1 MVLRDGDKELPSP
14 GRFNNQYSV
23 SLKSKEEAM
32 AETTTPKPEIFTRKA
47 SGLVRVMSPY
57 SAFIYNILTM
67 GIIFPWVFLV
77 SPTAFPG
84 GNIPLG
90 ILICTIIEIPI
101 AFSAVWLSTALPRS
115 GGDYVFQSR
124 VFGGGFGYTI
134 VMSGFVI
141 WILVWTAL
149 SGWLVALLGLA
160 PLFLGLGR
168 VLNSAGLINVGLW
181 TTTPMG
187 IFVISLVNGFVGA
200 LLLVTGFKNYVRF
213 QHVIWWGTLLG
224 FGATLLVLFTS
235 PLAAFAD
242 KLNAF
247 AAAVGQSSSFYQNA
261 LAAAQTA
268 GVNTTPSFGWLLTL
282 LVAPVAWQSLQW
294 ATYSAQQNGEIKD
307 ARSFKNQTFIMIG
320 SLIAAGLLL
329 ALLGLA
335 LQHAAGTEG
344 QVVASYGYWY
354 VDPTAKIANTII
366 LAPSMLAVAITT
378 NPLWIL
384 LIGIGFTLNAFQ
396 IVCNC
401 YIGVTR
407 IMVAMS
413 LDRLLPEWVSKVHE
427 RFHTPLNAHLIYFL
441 LSIPIFALYS
451 FKYGDFIL
459 FTLGVTFGCGYVFAA
474 TALAGAFLPT
484 RAKAL
489 YDSSPGGRFNV
500 NGLIGLLFMLV
511 GLVTF
516 VWTTWSMATVFAS
529 LPILIWVTRLVAIF
543 IALWIVYSLRAKL
556 GGWLKGGS
564 MPWVTALGV
573 LGSGFA
579 MSMVAAFLL
588 KPDYFV
594 LGIWSG
600 LDTLL
605 KGDIGGGLFALRAQL
620 IAIGVIVVSLI
631 MYYAAKSAQ
640 KSKGIDVDFAFK
652 EIPPE

>member
-1 MVLRDGDKELPSP
+1 
-14 GRFNNQYSV
+14 
-23 SLKSKEEAM
+23 M
-32 AETTTPKPEIFTRKA
+32 ATATAKPEVFTRKA

-57 SAFIYNILTM
+57 SAFVYNILTM

-84 GNIPLG
+84 SNVPLG
-90 ILICTIIEIPI
+90 ILICTLIQIPV
-101 AFSAVWLSTALPRS
+101 AFAAVWLSTALPRS

-124 VFGGGFGYTI
+124 VLGGGAGFTI

-149 SGWLVALLGLA
+149 SGWLVGVLGLA
-160 PLFLGLGR
+160 PLLLGLGH
-168 VLNSAGLINVGLW
+168 VLNNPGLISAGLW
-181 TTTPMG
+181 ATTPAG
-187 IFVISLVNGFVGA
+187 LFIISLLNGLLGA
-200 LLLVTGFKNYVRF
+200 VLLVSGFKNYVRF
-213 QHVIWWGTLLG
+213 QNVMWIATLLG
-224 FGATLLVLFTS
+224 FATTLLVLFTGS
-235 PLAAFAD
+235 VTTFANR
-242 KLNAF
+242 LNEF
-247 AAAVGQSSSFYQNA
+247 AVAVGEGPNFYENA
-261 LAAAQTA
+261 LAAAQAA
-268 GVNTTPSFGWLLTL
+268 GVDTGPAFSWLLTL

-294 ATYSAQQNGEIKD
+294 ATYSAQQNGEIKE
-307 ARSFKNQTFIMIG
+307 ARSFRNQVFIMVG
-320 SLIAAGLLL
+320 SLVATGLLL

-335 LQHAAGTEG
+335 LQNAAGTEG

-354 VDPTAKIANTII
+354 VDPTAKIADTII
-366 LAPSMLAVAITT
+366 LAPSMLAVAVSR
-378 NPLWIL
+378 NALLIL
-384 LIGIGFTLNAFQ
+384 LIGLGFTLNAFQ

-413 LDRLLPEWVSKVHE
+413 LDRLLPEWVSKVDE
-427 RFHTPLNAHLIYFL
+427 RFHTPLNAHLVYFL

-451 FKYGDFIL
+451 FRYGDFVL

-489 YDSSPGGRFNV
+489 YDASPGSVYSV
-500 NGLIGLLFMLV
+500 NGILGALLMLV

-529 LPILIWVTRLVAIF
+529 LPLLIWITRLVALS
-543 IALWIVYSLRAKL
+543 IAGWVVYSLRDRL
-556 GGWLKGGS
+556 GGWVGGGN

-573 LGSGFA
+573 LGAGFA

-605 KGDIGGGLFALRAQL
+605 SGNVAGGLYELRAQL
-620 IAIGVIVVSLI
+620 IALGVVLVSLA
-631 MYYAAKSAQ
+631 MYYWSKNSQ
-640 KSKGIDVDFAFK
+640 KSKGINVDFAFK

>member
-1 MVLRDGDKELPSP
+1 M
-14 GRFNNQYSV
+14 
-23 SLKSKEEAM
+23 
-32 AETTTPKPEIFTRKA
+32 TTAKPEVFTRKA

-57 SAFIYNILTM
+57 SAFVYNILTM

-84 GNIPLG
+84 GNVPLG
-90 ILICTIIEIPI
+90 ILICTLIQIPI
-101 AFSAVWLSTALPRS
+101 AFAAVWLSTALPRS

-124 VFGGGFGYTI
+124 VLGGGVGYTI

-149 SGWLVALLGLA
+149 SGWLVSVLGLA
-160 PLFLGLGR
+160 PLFLGLGH
-168 VLNSAGLINVGLW
+168 VLNSPGLIAAGIW
-181 TTTPMG
+181 STTPTG
-187 IFVISLVNGFVGA
+187 LFIISLLNGLLGAA
-200 LLLVTGFKNYVRF
+200 LLVSGFKNYVRF
-213 QHVIWWGTLLG
+213 QNVMWIGTLLG
-224 FGATLLVLFTS
+224 FGATLLVLFTNS
-235 PLAAFAD
+235 AATFATR
-242 KLNAF
+242 LNEF
-247 AAAVGQSSSFYQNA
+247 ASAVGEGPNFYENA
-261 LAAAQTA
+261 LAAAQAA
-268 GVNTTPSFGWLLTL
+268 GVNTAPGFSWLVTL

-294 ATYSAQQNGEIKD
+294 ATYSAQQNGEIKE
-307 ARSFKNQTFIMIG
+307 ARSFRNQTFIMVG
-320 SLIAAGLLL
+320 SLIATGLLL
-329 ALLGLA
+329 ALLGVA
-335 LQHAAGTEG
+335 LQNAAGTEG

-354 VDPTAKIANTII
+354 IDPTAKIADTII
-366 LAPSMLAVAITT
+366 LAPSMLAVAISR
-378 NPLWIL
+378 NLLLIL

-413 LDRLLPEWVSKVHE
+413 LDRLLPEWVSKVDE
-427 RFHTPLNAHLIYFL
+427 RFHTPLNAHLVYFL

-451 FKYGDFIL
+451 FRYGDFVL

-474 TALAGAFLPT
+474 TALAGAFLPI

-489 YDSSPGGRFNV
+489 YDASPGSAYNV
-500 NGLIGLLFMLV
+500 NGILGVLLMLV

-529 LPILIWVTRLVAIF
+529 APVLIWITRLAAIF
-543 IALWIVYSLRAKL
+543 IAGWIVYSLRDRL
-556 GGWLKGGS
+556 GGWVGGGT

-573 LGSGFA
+573 LGAGFA

-605 KGDIGGGLFALRAQL
+605 SGDIAGGLYELRAQL
-620 IAIGVIVVSLI
+620 IALGVVLVSLI
-631 MYYAAKSAQ
+631 MYYWAKAAQS
-640 KSKGIDVDFAFK
+640 SKGINVEYAFK

>member
-1 MVLRDGDKELPSP
+1 
-14 GRFNNQYSV
+14 
-23 SLKSKEEAM
+23 M
-32 AETTTPKPEIFTRKA
+32 ATVTAVRPEVFTRKA

-57 SAFIYNILTM
+57 SAYVYNILTM

-84 GNIPLG
+84 GNVPLG
-90 ILICTIIEIPI
+90 ILICTLIEIPI
-101 AFSAVWLSTALPRS
+101 AFAAVWLSTALPRS

-124 VFGGGFGYTI
+124 VLGGGWGYTI

-149 SGWLVALLGLA
+149 SGWLVGVLGLA

-168 VLNSAGLINVGLW
+168 VLNNAGLIAAGLW
-181 TTTPMG
+181 ATTPMG
-187 IFVISLVNGFVGA
+187 LFIISLLNGLIGA
-200 LLLVTGFKNYVRF
+200 ALLVTGFKNYVRF
-213 QHVIWWGTLLG
+213 QHLLWWGTLLG
-224 FGATLLVLFTS
+224 FAATLLVLFAS
-235 PLAAFAD
+235 PVAAFAD
-242 KLNAF
+242 KLNQF
-247 AAAVGQSSSFYQNA
+247 ASAVGESSTFYQDA

-268 GVNTTPSFGWLLTL
+268 GVNTAPSFSWLLTL

-307 ARSFKNQTFIMIG
+307 ARSFRNQTFIMIG
-320 SLIAAGLLL
+320 SLITAGLLL

-354 VDPTAKIANTII
+354 VDPTAKIADTII

-378 NPLWIL
+378 NPLLIL

-413 LDRLLPEWVSKVHE
+413 LDRLLPEWVSRVHE
-427 RFHTPLNAHLIYFL
+427 RYHTPLNAHLIYFL

-451 FKYGDFIL
+451 FKYGDFVL

-484 RAKAL
+484 RAKPL
-489 YDSSPGGRFNV
+489 YDASPGGRYNV
-500 NGLIGLLFMLV
+500 NGLLGVLLMLV

-516 VWTTWSMATVFAS
+516 IWTTWSMATVFAS
-529 LPILIWVTRLVAIF
+529 LPILIWITRLVALF
-543 IALWIVYSLRAKL
+543 IAVWVVYSLRDRL
-556 GGWLKGGS
+556 GGWLGGGS

-573 LGSGFA
+573 LGAGFA

-605 KGDIGGGLFALRAQL
+605 KGDIGGGLYELRAQL

-631 MYYAAKSAQ
+631 MYYWAKAAQ
-640 KSKGIDVDFAFK
+640 KQRGIDVEFAFK

>member
-1 MVLRDGDKELPSP
+1 
-14 GRFNNQYSV
+14 
-23 SLKSKEEAM
+23 M
-32 AETTTPKPEIFTRKA
+32 ATVTAVRPEVFTRKA

-57 SAFIYNILTM
+57 SAYVYNILTM

-84 GNIPLG
+84 GNMPLG
-90 ILICTIIEIPI
+90 ILICTLIEIPI
-101 AFSAVWLSTALPRS
+101 AFAAVWLSTALPRS

-124 VFGGGFGYTI
+124 VLGGGWGYTI

-149 SGWLVALLGLA
+149 SGWLVGVLGLA

-168 VLNSAGLINVGLW
+168 VLNNAGLIAAGLW
-181 TTTPMG
+181 ATTPMG
-187 IFVISLVNGFVGA
+187 LFIISLLNGLIGA
-200 LLLVTGFKNYVRF
+200 ALLVTGFKNYVRF
-213 QHVIWWGTLLG
+213 QHLLWWGTLLG
-224 FGATLLVLFTS
+224 FAATLLVLFAS
-235 PLAAFAD
+235 PVAAFAD
-242 KLNAF
+242 KLNQF
-247 AAAVGQSSSFYQNA
+247 ASAVGESSTFYQDA

-268 GVNTTPSFGWLLTL
+268 GVNTAPSFSWLLTL

-307 ARSFKNQTFIMIG
+307 ARSFRNQTFIMIG
-320 SLIAAGLLL
+320 SLITAGLLL

-354 VDPTAKIANTII
+354 VDPTAKIADTII

-378 NPLWIL
+378 NPLLIL

-413 LDRLLPEWVSKVHE
+413 LDRLLPEWVSRVHE
-427 RFHTPLNAHLIYFL
+427 RYHTPLNAHLIYFL

-451 FKYGDFIL
+451 FKYGDFVL

-484 RAKAL
+484 RAKPL
-489 YDSSPGGRFNV
+489 YDASPGGRYNV
-500 NGLIGLLFMLV
+500 NGLLGVLLMLV

-529 LPILIWVTRLVAIF
+529 LPILIWITRLVALF
-543 IALWIVYSLRAKL
+543 IAGWVVYSLRDRL
-556 GGWLKGGS
+556 GGWLGGGS

-573 LGSGFA
+573 LGAGFA

-605 KGDIGGGLFALRAQL
+605 KGDIGGGLYELRAQL

-631 MYYAAKSAQ
+631 MYYWAKAAQ
-640 KSKGIDVDFAFK
+640 KQRGIDVEFAFK

>member
-1 MVLRDGDKELPSP
+1 MT
-14 GRFNNQYSV
+14 
-23 SLKSKEEAM
+23 A
-32 AETTTPKPEIFTRKA
+32 TPEIFTRKA

-57 SAFIYNILTM
+57 SAFVYNILTM

-90 ILICTIIEIPI
+90 ILICTVIQIPI

-124 VFGGGFGYTI
+124 VFGGGWGYTI

-149 SGWLVALLGLA
+149 SGWLVGLLGLA

-168 VLNSAGLINVGLW
+168 VMSSAGLIAAGLW
-181 TTTPMG
+181 ATTPMG
-187 IFVISLVNGFVGA
+187 LFIISILNGLLSAV
-200 LLLVTGFKNYVRF
+200 LLVTGFKNYVRF

-224 FGATLLVLFTS
+224 FATTLLVLFTS
-235 PLAAFAD
+235 PAAAFAD
-242 KLNAF
+242 KLNQF
-247 AAAVGQSSSFYQNA
+247 AIAVGEGPNFYQNA
-261 LAAAQTA
+261 LAAAQGA
-268 GVNTTPSFGWLLTL
+268 GVNTAPNFNWLLTL

-307 ARSFKNQTFIMIG
+307 ARSFKNQTFIMVG
-320 SLIAAGLLL
+320 SLVAAGLLL
-329 ALLGLA
+329 ALLGVA
-335 LQHAAGTEG
+335 LQNAAGTEG
-344 QVVASYGYWY
+344 QVVASYGYWW
-354 VDPTAKIANTII
+354 VDPTAKIADTII

-378 NPLWIL
+378 NPLLIL
-384 LIGIGFTLNAFQ
+384 LIGLGFTLNSFQ

-413 LDRLLPEWVSKVHE
+413 LDRLLPEWVSKIDE
-427 RFHTPLNAHLIYFL
+427 RFHTPLNAHLVYFL
-441 LSIPIFALYS
+441 LSIPIFYLYS
-451 FKYGDFIL
+451 YMYGDFIS
-459 FTLGVTFGCGYVFAA
+459 FTLGVAFGCGYVFAA

-489 YDSSPGGRFNV
+489 YDSSPGGRYDV
-500 NGLIGLLFMLV
+500 NGLLGLLLMLV

-529 LPILIWVTRLVAIF
+529 LPILIWITRLVAIF
-543 IALWIVYSLRAKL
+543 IAGWIVYSLREKL
-556 GGWLKGGS
+556 GGWLSGGA

-605 KGDIGGGLFALRAQL
+605 SGDIGGGLYELRAQL
-620 IAIGVIVVSLI
+620 IALGVVLVSLV
-631 MYYAAKSAQ
+631 MYYSAKSTQ
-640 KSKGIDVDFAFK
+640 KAKGINVDFAFK

>member
-1 MVLRDGDKELPSP
+1 MT
-14 GRFNNQYSV
+14 
-23 SLKSKEEAM
+23 A
-32 AETTTPKPEIFTRKA
+32 KPEVFTRKA

-57 SAFIYNILTM
+57 SAFVYNILTM

-84 GNIPLG
+84 GNVPLG
-90 ILICTIIEIPI
+90 ILICTLFQIPI
-101 AFSAVWLSTALPRS
+101 AFAAVWLSTALPRS

-124 VFGGGFGYTI
+124 VFGGGVGYTV

-149 SGWLVALLGLA
+149 SGWLVGVLGLA

-168 VLNSAGLINVGLW
+168 VMNNAGLINAGLW
-181 TTTPMG
+181 CTTPMG
-187 IFVISLVNGFVGA
+187 LFIISLINGALGA

-213 QHVIWWGTLLG
+213 QHILWWGTLLG
-224 FGATLLVLFTS
+224 FAATLLILFMS
-235 PLAAFAD
+235 PVSTFAS
-242 KLNAF
+242 KLNEF
-247 AAAVGQSSSFYQNA
+247 ASAVGESSTFYQDA
-261 LAAAQTA
+261 LAAAQAA
-268 GVNTTPSFGWLLTL
+268 GVNTAPSFSWLLTL

-307 ARSFKNQTFIMIG
+307 ARSFRNQTFIMVG
-320 SLIAAGLLL
+320 SLVAAGILL
-329 ALLGLA
+329 AALGLA

-354 VDPTAKIANTII
+354 VDPTAKIADTII
-366 LAPSMLAVAITT
+366 LAPSMLAVALTT

-384 LIGIGFTLNAFQ
+384 LIGIGFTLNSFQ

-413 LDRLLPEWVSKVHE
+413 LDRLLPEWVSKIDE
-427 RFHTPLNAHLIYFL
+427 RFHTPLNAHLAYFL
-441 LSIPIFALYS
+441 LSIPVFYLYS
-451 FKYGDFIL
+451 FMYGDFIS
-459 FTLGVTFGCGYVFAA
+459 FTLGVTFGCGYVFAV
-474 TALAGAFLPT
+474 TALAGAFLPS

-489 YDSSPGGRFNV
+489 YDTSPGGRYNV
-500 NGLIGLLFMLV
+500 NGLLGLLLMLIGLI
-511 GLVTF
+511 TF
-516 VWTTWSMATVFAS
+516 VWTTWSMAVVFAS
-529 LPILIWVTRLVAIF
+529 LPLLIWVTRLAALV
-543 IALWIVYSLRAKL
+543 IAGWVIYSLRDRL
-556 GGWLKGGS
+556 SGWISGGS

-573 LGSGFA
+573 LGAGFA

-605 KGDIGGGLFALRAQL
+605 SGDIAGGLYELRAQL
-620 IAIGVIVVSLI
+620 IAIGVILVSLA
-631 MYYAAKSAQ
+631 MYYSAKNAQ
-640 KSKGIDVDFAFK
+640 KSKGINVDFAFK

>member
-1 MVLRDGDKELPSP
+1 
-14 GRFNNQYSV
+14 
-23 SLKSKEEAM
+23 M
-32 AETTTPKPEIFTRKA
+32 ASIAGTAEIFTRKA

-57 SAFIYNILTM
+57 SAFVYNILTM

-90 ILICTIIEIPI
+90 IIICTAIQIPI

-124 VFGGGFGYTI
+124 VLGGGWGFTI

-149 SGWLVALLGLA
+149 SGWLVGVLGLA
-160 PLFLGLGR
+160 PLLLGLGH
-168 VLNSAGLINVGLW
+168 VTANAGLIAAGLW
-181 TTTPMG
+181 TTTPVG
-187 IFVISLVNGFVGA
+187 LFVISLVNGGVAAA
-200 LLLVTGFKNYVRF
+200 LLVSGFKNYVRF
-213 QHVIWWGTLLG
+213 QHVLWIGTLVG
-224 FGATLLVLFTS
+224 FAATLLVLFTS

-242 KLNAF
+242 KLNQF
-247 AAAVGQSSSFYQNA
+247 AASVGESATFYQDA
-261 LAAAQTA
+261 LAAAQNA
-268 GVNTTPSFGWLLTL
+268 GVNTAPSFSWLLTL

-294 ATYSAQQNGEIKD
+294 STYSAEQNGEIKE
-307 ARSFKNQTFIMIG
+307 ARSFRNQAFIMVG
-320 SLIAAGLLL
+320 SLIMAGLLL
-329 ALLGLA
+329 ALLGVA
-335 LQHAAGTEG
+335 LQNAAGTEG

-354 VDPTAKIANTII
+354 IDPTAKIADTII
-366 LAPSMLAVAITT
+366 LAPSMLAVAITR
-378 NPLWIL
+378 NPLLII
-384 LIGIGFTLNAFQ
+384 LIGLGFTLNAFQ

-427 RFHTPLNAHLIYFL
+427 RFHTPLNAHLIYFI

-451 FKYGDFIL
+451 FRYGDFVL

-474 TALAGAFLPT
+474 TALSGAFLPS

-489 YDSSPGGRFNV
+489 YDASPGSRYNV
-500 NGLIGLLFMLV
+500 HGLVGLLLMLIGLL
-511 GLVTF
+511 TF
-516 VWTTWSMATVFAS
+516 VLTTWSMATVFANQP
-529 LPILIWVTRLVAIF
+529 LLVWLTRL
-543 IALWIVYSLRAKL
+543 IALVIAVWVVYSLRQRL
-556 GGWLKGGS
+556 GDWAQGRA

-573 LGSGFA
+573 LGAGFA
-579 MSMVAAFLL
+579 MAMVAAFLL

-605 KGDIGGGLFALRAQL
+605 SGDIRAGIYELRAQL
-620 IAIGVIVVSLI
+620 IALGVVLVSLI
-631 MYYAAKSAQ
+631 MYYWAKSAQ
-640 KSKGIDVDFAFK
+640 NRRGINVEFAFK

>member
-1 MVLRDGDKELPSP
+1 
-14 GRFNNQYSV
+14 
-23 SLKSKEEAM
+23 M
-32 AETTTPKPEIFTRKA
+32 ATATARPEVFTRKA

-57 SAFIYNILTM
+57 SAFVYNILTM

-84 GNIPLG
+84 GNVPLG
-90 ILICTIIEIPI
+90 ILICTLIQIPI

-124 VFGGGFGYTI
+124 VFGGGLGYTI

-149 SGWLVALLGLA
+149 SGWLVGVLGLA
-160 PLFLGLGR
+160 PLFLGLGN
-168 VLNSAGLINVGLW
+168 VLGNAALISAGLW
-181 TTTPMG
+181 ATTPAG
-187 IFVISLVNGFVGA
+187 LFIISVLNGLIGA
-200 LLLVTGFKNYVRF
+200 TLLVRGFKNYVRF
-213 QHVIWWGTLLG
+213 QHVLWWGTLLG
-224 FGATLLVLFTS
+224 FAATLMVLFTS
-235 PLAAFAD
+235 SVATFAD
-242 KLNAF
+242 KLNQF
-247 AAAVGQSSSFYQNA
+247 AAAVGESTTFYQDA
-261 LAAAQTA
+261 LAAAQGA
-268 GVNTTPSFGWLLTL
+268 GVNTAPGFSWLLTL
-282 LVAPVAWQSLQW
+282 LIAPVAWQSLQW
-294 ATYSAQQNGEIKD
+294 ATYSAQQNGEIKE
-307 ARSFKNQTFIMIG
+307 ARSFRNQVFIMVG
-320 SLIAAGLLL
+320 SLVAAGLLL

-335 LQHAAGTEG
+335 LQNAAGTEG

-354 VDPTAKIANTII
+354 VDPTAKIADTII
-366 LAPSMLAVAITT
+366 LAPSMLAVALTR
-378 NPLWIL
+378 NVLLIL

-396 IVCNC
+396 IICNC

-413 LDRLLPEWVSKVHE
+413 LDRLLPEWVSKVDE
-427 RFHTPLNAHLIYFL
+427 RFHTPLNAHLLYFL

-451 FKYGDFIL
+451 FRYGDFVL

-489 YDSSPGGRFNV
+489 YDASPGGRLNV
-500 NGLIGLLFMLV
+500 NGLLGLLLMLI

-516 VWTTWSMATVFAS
+516 VWTTWSMAIVFANQPV
-529 LPILIWVTRLVAIF
+529 LVWLTRLVAVF
-543 IALWIVYSLRAKL
+543 IAVWVVYSLRGQL
-556 GGWLKGGS
+556 GGWLAGGK

-573 LGSGFA
+573 LGAGFA

-600 LDTLL
+600 LDTLFS
-605 KGDIGGGLFALRAQL
+605 GDISGGLYELRAQL

-631 MYYAAKSAQ
+631 MYYTAKATQ
-640 KSKGIDVDFAFK
+640 KSKGINVDYAFK

>member
-1 MVLRDGDKELPSP
+1 MT
-14 GRFNNQYSV
+14 
-23 SLKSKEEAM
+23 
-32 AETTTPKPEIFTRKA
+32 ETTAAKPEVFVRKA

-57 SAFIYNILTM
+57 SAFVYNILTM

-90 ILICTIIEIPI
+90 ILICTIIQIPI
-101 AFSAVWLSTALPRS
+101 AFTAVWLSTALPRS

-124 VFGGGFGYTI
+124 VFGGGWGFTI

-149 SGWLVALLGLA
+149 SGWLVGLLGLA

-168 VLNSAGLINVGLW
+168 VMNSAGLIAAGLW
-181 TTTPMG
+181 VTTPLG
-187 IFVISLVNGFVGA
+187 LFIVSLVNGLVGA

-213 QHVIWWGTLLG
+213 QHVMWWGILLG
-224 FGATLLVLFTS
+224 FAATLFVLFATPAS
-235 PLAAFAD
+235 AFAE

-247 AAAVGQSSSFYQNA
+247 AVAVGGSSTFYQTA
-261 LAAAQTA
+261 LAAATKA
-268 GVNTTPSFGWLLTL
+268 GVNTSPNFSWLVTL

-294 ATYSAQQNGEIKD
+294 ATYSAQQNGEIKE
-307 ARSFKNQTFIMIG
+307 ARSFKNQVFIMVG
-320 SLIAAGLLL
+320 SLVAAGLLL
-329 ALLGLA
+329 ALLGVA

-354 VDPTAKIANTII
+354 VDPAAKIADTII

-378 NPLWIL
+378 NPILIL
-384 LIGIGFTLNAFQ
+384 LIALGFTLNSFQ

-413 LDRLLPEWVSKVHE
+413 LDRLLPAWVSKVNE

-441 LSIPIFALYS
+441 LSIPIFILYS
-451 FKYGDFIL
+451 FKYGDFVL

-474 TALAGAFLPT
+474 TALAGAFLPY
-484 RAKAL
+484 RAKAV
-489 YDSSPGGRFNV
+489 YDASPGSRYNI
-500 NGLIGLLFMLV
+500 NGWLGMLLMLI

-516 VWTTWSMATVFAS
+516 VWTTWGMATVFAS
-529 LPILIWVTRLVAIF
+529 LPVLVWLTRLVALV
-543 IALWIVYSLRAKL
+543 IALWVVYALREKL
-556 GGWLKGGS
+556 GGWFRGGS
-564 MPWVTALGV
+564 MPLVSALGV
-573 LGSGFA
+573 LGAGFA

-594 LGIWSG
+594 LGIWTG
-600 LDTLL
+600 LDALI
-605 KGDIGGGLFALRAQL
+605 KGDIAGGLFQLRAQL
-620 IAIGVIVVSLI
+620 IALGVVVVSLI
-631 MYYAAKSAQ
+631 MYFWAKGAQ
-640 KSKGIDVDFAFK
+640 KSKGINVDYAFK

>member
-1 MVLRDGDKELPSP
+1 M
-14 GRFNNQYSV
+14 
-23 SLKSKEEAM
+23 
-32 AETTTPKPEIFTRKA
+32 TTAKPEVFTRKA

-57 SAFIYNILTM
+57 SAFVYNILTM

-84 GNIPLG
+84 GNVPLG
-90 ILICTIIEIPI
+90 ILICTLIQIPI
-101 AFSAVWLSTALPRS
+101 AFAAVWLSTALPRS

-124 VFGGGFGYTI
+124 VLGGGWGYTI

-149 SGWLVALLGLA
+149 SGWLVGVLGLA

-168 VLNSAGLINVGLW
+168 VMNSAGLIAAGLW
-181 TTTPMG
+181 STTPMG
-187 IFVISLVNGFVGA
+187 LFVISIVNGLLSA
-200 LLLVTGFKNYVRF
+200 ALLVTGFKNYVRF
-213 QHVIWWGTLLG
+213 QHVIWWGILLA
-224 FGATLLVLFTS
+224 FAATLLVLFTS
-235 PLAAFAD
+235 PVAAFAD
-242 KLNAF
+242 KLNQF
-247 AAAVGQSSSFYQNA
+247 AAAVGESSTFYQDA
-261 LAAAQTA
+261 LAAAQGA
-268 GVNTTPSFGWLLTL
+268 GVNTAPSFSWLLTL

-307 ARSFKNQTFIMIG
+307 ARSFSNQTFIMVG
-320 SLIAAGLLL
+320 SLIVTGLLL
-329 ALLGLA
+329 AMLGVA
-335 LQHAAGTEG
+335 LQNAAGTEG

-354 VDPTAKIANTII
+354 VDPTAKIADTII
-366 LAPSMLAVAITT
+366 LAPSMLAVALTT
-378 NPLWIL
+378 NPLLIL

-451 FKYGDFIL
+451 FKYGDFLL

-489 YDSSPGGRFNV
+489 YDASPGSAYNV
-500 NGLIGLLFMLV
+500 NGLLGLLLMLV

-529 LPILIWVTRLVAIF
+529 LPILIWITRLVALY
-543 IALWIVYSLRAKL
+543 IAGWIVYSLREKL
-556 GGWLKGGS
+556 GGWASGGS

-573 LGSGFA
+573 LGAGFA

-605 KGDIGGGLFALRAQL
+605 SGDVAGCLYELRAQL
-620 IAIGVIVVSLI
+620 IALGVVLVSLV
-631 MYYAAKSAQ
+631 MYYWAKNAQ
-640 KSKGIDVDFAFK
+640 KSKGINVEYAFK

>member
-1 MVLRDGDKELPSP
+1 
-14 GRFNNQYSV
+14 
-23 SLKSKEEAM
+23 M
-32 AETTTPKPEIFTRKA
+32 ATATAKPEVFTRKA

-57 SAFIYNILTM
+57 SAFVYNILTM

-84 GNIPLG
+84 GNVPLG
-90 ILICTIIEIPI
+90 ILICTLIQIPI
-101 AFSAVWLSTALPRS
+101 AFAAVWLSTALPRS

-124 VFGGGFGYTI
+124 VFGGGVGYTV

-149 SGWLVALLGLA
+149 SGWLVGVLGLA
-160 PLFLGLGR
+160 PLFLGLGH
-168 VLNSAGLINVGLW
+168 VMNSAGLIAAGLW
-181 TTTPMG
+181 ATTPMG
-187 IFVISLVNGFVGA
+187 LFIISLLNGLMGA

-213 QHVIWWGTLLG
+213 QHVLWWGTLLG
-224 FGATLLVLFTS
+224 FATTLLVLFTS
-235 PLAAFAD
+235 PASGFAL
-242 KLNAF
+242 KLNEF
-247 AAAVGQSSSFYQNA
+247 AAAVGESSTFYQDA
-261 LAAAQTA
+261 LAAAQAA
-268 GVNTTPSFGWLLTL
+268 GVNTAPGFSWLLTL

-294 ATYSAQQNGEIKD
+294 ATYSAQQNGEIKE
-307 ARSFKNQTFIMIG
+307 ARSFRNQAFIMVG
-320 SLIAAGLLL
+320 SLVAAGLLL
-329 ALLGLA
+329 ALLGLG
-335 LQHAAGTEG
+335 LQNAAGTEG

-354 VDPTAKIANTII
+354 VDPTAKIADTII
-366 LAPSMLAVAITT
+366 LAPSMLAVALTR
-378 NPLWIL
+378 NPLLIL
-384 LIGIGFTLNAFQ
+384 LIGVGFTLNAFQ

-413 LDRLLPEWVSKVHE
+413 LDRLLPEWVSKVDE
-427 RFHTPLNAHLIYFL
+427 RFHTPLNAHLLYFL
-441 LSIPIFALYS
+441 LSIPIFVLYS
-451 FKYGDFIL
+451 FRYGDFVL

-489 YDSSPGGRFNV
+489 YDTSPGGRYNV
-500 NGLIGLLFMLV
+500 NGLLGSLLALLGLI
-511 GLVTF
+511 TF

-529 LPILIWVTRLVAIF
+529 LPILVLITRLVAVF
-543 IALWIVYSLRAKL
+543 IAGWIIYGLRDRL
-556 GGWLKGGS
+556 PGWVSGGS
-564 MPWVTALGV
+564 MPWVTALGI
-573 LGSGFA
+573 LGAGFA

-605 KGDIGGGLFALRAQL
+605 SGDIGGGLYELRAQL
-620 IAIGVIVVSLI
+620 IALGVILVSLI
-631 MYYAAKSAQ
+631 MYYSAKNTQ
-640 KSKGIDVDFAFK
+640 KSKGINVDFAFK

>member
-1 MVLRDGDKELPSP
+1 
-14 GRFNNQYSV
+14 
-23 SLKSKEEAM
+23 M
-32 AETTTPKPEIFTRKA
+32 AKPEVFTRKA

-57 SAFIYNILTM
+57 SAFVYNILTM

-84 GNIPLG
+84 GSVPLG
-90 ILICTIIEIPI
+90 ILICTLIQIPV
-101 AFSAVWLSTALPRS
+101 AFAAVWLSTALPRS

-124 VFGGGFGYTI
+124 VLGGGVGFTI

-149 SGWLVALLGLA
+149 SGWLVGVLGLA
-160 PLFLGLGR
+160 PLFLGLGH
-168 VLNSAGLINVGLW
+168 VLDNQGLISAGIW
-181 TTTPMG
+181 ATTPTG
-187 IFVISLVNGFVGA
+187 LFIISLLNGLLGAA
-200 LLLVTGFKNYVRF
+200 LLVSGFKNYVRF
-213 QHVIWWGTLLG
+213 QNVMWIATLLG
-224 FGATLLVLFTS
+224 FAATLLTLFTS
-235 PLAAFAD
+235 SAAT
-242 KLNAF
+242 F
-247 AAAVGQSSSFYQNA
+247 AARLNEFALSAGEGPNFYENA
-261 LAAAQTA
+261 LAAAQAA
-268 GVNTTPSFGWLLTL
+268 GVNMAPGFSWAVTL

-294 ATYSAQQNGEIKD
+294 ATYSAQQNGEIKE
-307 ARSFKNQTFIMIG
+307 ARSFQNQVFIMVG
-320 SLIAAGLLL
+320 SLVATGLLL

-335 LQHAAGTEG
+335 LQNAAGTEG

-354 VDPTAKIANTII
+354 VDPTAKIADTII
-366 LAPSMLAVAITT
+366 LAPSMLAVAVSG
-378 NPLWIL
+378 NALLIL

-413 LDRLLPEWVSKVHE
+413 LDRLLPEWVSKVDE
-427 RFHTPLNAHLIYFL
+427 RLHTPLNAHLIYFL

-451 FKYGDFIL
+451 FRYGDFVL

-489 YDSSPGGRFNV
+489 YDASPGSAYNV
-500 NGLIGLLFMLV
+500 NGFLGVLLMLV

-529 LPILIWVTRLVAIF
+529 LALLVWITRLIALF
-543 IALWIVYSLRAKL
+543 IAGWVIYSLRDRL
-556 GGWLKGGS
+556 GGWVSGGS

-573 LGSGFA
+573 LGAGFA

-605 KGDIGGGLFALRAQL
+605 SGDVAGGLYELRAQL
-620 IAIGVIVVSLI
+620 IALSVVLVSLI
-631 MYYAAKSAQ
+631 MYYWAKNAQ
-640 KSKGIDVDFAFK
+640 KSKGINVDFAFK

>member
-1 MVLRDGDKELPSP
+1 
-14 GRFNNQYSV
+14 
-23 SLKSKEEAM
+23 M
-32 AETTTPKPEIFTRKA
+32 ATVTAVRPEVFTRKA

-57 SAFIYNILTM
+57 SAYVYNILTM

-84 GNIPLG
+84 GNVPLG
-90 ILICTIIEIPI
+90 ILICTLIEIPI
-101 AFSAVWLSTALPRS
+101 AFAAVWLSTALPRS

-124 VFGGGFGYTI
+124 VLGGGWGYTI

-149 SGWLVALLGLA
+149 SGWLVGVLGLA

-168 VLNSAGLINVGLW
+168 VLNNAGLIAAGLW
-181 TTTPMG
+181 ATTPMG
-187 IFVISLVNGFVGA
+187 LFIISLLNGLIGA
-200 LLLVTGFKNYVRF
+200 ALLVTGFKNYVRF
-213 QHVIWWGTLLG
+213 QHLLWWGTLLG
-224 FGATLLVLFTS
+224 FAATLLVLFAS
-235 PLAAFAD
+235 PVAAFAD
-242 KLNAF
+242 KLNQF
-247 AAAVGQSSSFYQNA
+247 ASAVGESSTFYQDA

-268 GVNTTPSFGWLLTL
+268 GVNTAPSFSWLLTL

-307 ARSFKNQTFIMIG
+307 ARSFRNQTFIMIG
-320 SLIAAGLLL
+320 SLITAGLLL

-354 VDPTAKIANTII
+354 VDPTAKIADTII

-378 NPLWIL
+378 NPLLIL

-413 LDRLLPEWVSKVHE
+413 LDRLLPEWVSRVHE
-427 RFHTPLNAHLIYFL
+427 RYHTPLNAHLIYFL

-451 FKYGDFIL
+451 FKYGDFVL

-484 RAKAL
+484 RAKPL
-489 YDSSPGGRFNV
+489 YDASPGGRYNV
-500 NGLIGLLFMLV
+500 NGLLGVLLMLV

-529 LPILIWVTRLVAIF
+529 LPILIWITRLVALF
-543 IALWIVYSLRAKL
+543 IAGWVVYSLRDRL
-556 GGWLKGGS
+556 GGWLGGGS

-573 LGSGFA
+573 LGAGFA

-605 KGDIGGGLFALRAQL
+605 KGDIGGGLYELRAQL

-631 MYYAAKSAQ
+631 MYYWAKAAQ
-640 KSKGIDVDFAFK
+640 KQRGIDVEFAFK

>member
-1 MVLRDGDKELPSP
+1 
-14 GRFNNQYSV
+14 
-23 SLKSKEEAM
+23 M
-32 AETTTPKPEIFTRKA
+32 ATVTAVRPEVFTRKA

-57 SAFIYNILTM
+57 SAYVYNILTM

-84 GNIPLG
+84 GNVPLG
-90 ILICTIIEIPI
+90 ILICTLIEIPI
-101 AFSAVWLSTALPRS
+101 AFAAVWLSTALPRS

-124 VFGGGFGYTI
+124 VLGGGWGYTI

-149 SGWLVALLGLA
+149 SGWLVGVLGLA

-168 VLNSAGLINVGLW
+168 VLNNAGLIAAGLW
-181 TTTPMG
+181 ATTPMG
-187 IFVISLVNGFVGA
+187 LFIISLLNGLIGA
-200 LLLVTGFKNYVRF
+200 ALLVTGFKNYVRF
-213 QHVIWWGTLLG
+213 QHLLWWGTLLG
-224 FGATLLVLFTS
+224 FAATLLVLFAS
-235 PLAAFAD
+235 PVAAFAD
-242 KLNAF
+242 KLNQF
-247 AAAVGQSSSFYQNA
+247 ASAVGESSTFYQDA

-268 GVNTTPSFGWLLTL
+268 GVNTAPSFSWLLTL
-282 LVAPVAWQSLQW
+282 LVAPLAWQSLQW

-307 ARSFKNQTFIMIG
+307 ARSFRNQTFIMIG
-320 SLIAAGLLL
+320 FLITAGLLL

-354 VDPTAKIANTII
+354 VDPTAKIADTII
-366 LAPSMLAVAITT
+366 LAPSMLAVVLTT
-378 NPLWIL
+378 NPLLIL

-413 LDRLLPEWVSKVHE
+413 LDRLLPEWVSRVHE
-427 RFHTPLNAHLIYFL
+427 RYHTPLNAHLIYFL

-451 FKYGDFIL
+451 FKYGDFVL

-484 RAKAL
+484 RAKPL
-489 YDSSPGGRFNV
+489 YDASPGGRYNV
-500 NGLIGLLFMLV
+500 NGLLGVLLMLV

-529 LPILIWVTRLVAIF
+529 LPIL
-543 IALWIVYSLRAKL
+543 
-556 GGWLKGGS
+556 
-564 MPWVTALGV
+564 
-573 LGSGFA
+573 
-579 MSMVAAFLL
+579 
-588 KPDYFV
+588 
-594 LGIWSG
+594 
-600 LDTLL
+600 
-605 KGDIGGGLFALRAQL
+605 
-620 IAIGVIVVSLI
+620 
-631 MYYAAKSAQ
+631 
-640 KSKGIDVDFAFK
+640 
-652 EIPPE
+652 

>member
-1 MVLRDGDKELPSP
+1 
-14 GRFNNQYSV
+14 
-23 SLKSKEEAM
+23 
-32 AETTTPKPEIFTRKA
+32 
-47 SGLVRVMSPY
+47 MSPY
-57 SAFIYNILTM
+57 SAYVYNILTM

-84 GNIPLG
+84 GNVPLG
-90 ILICTIIEIPI
+90 ILICTLIEIPI
-101 AFSAVWLSTALPRS
+101 AFAAVWLSTALPRS

-124 VFGGGFGYTI
+124 VLGGGWGYTI

-149 SGWLVALLGLA
+149 SGWLVGVLGLA

-168 VLNSAGLINVGLW
+168 VLNNAGLIAAGLW
-181 TTTPMG
+181 ATTPMG
-187 IFVISLVNGFVGA
+187 LFIISLLNGLIGA
-200 LLLVTGFKNYVRF
+200 ALLVTGFKNYVRF
-213 QHVIWWGTLLG
+213 QHLLWWGTLLG
-224 FGATLLVLFTS
+224 FAATLLVLFAS
-235 PLAAFAD
+235 PVAAFAD
-242 KLNAF
+242 KLNQF
-247 AAAVGQSSSFYQNA
+247 ASAVGESSSFYQDA

-268 GVNTTPSFGWLLTL
+268 GVNTAPSFSWLLTL

-307 ARSFKNQTFIMIG
+307 ARSFRNQTFIMIG
-320 SLIAAGLLL
+320 SLITAGLLL

-354 VDPTAKIANTII
+354 VDPTAKIADTII

-378 NPLWIL
+378 NPLLIL

-413 LDRLLPEWVSKVHE
+413 LDRLLPEWVSRVHE
-427 RFHTPLNAHLIYFL
+427 RYHTPLNAHLIYFL

-451 FKYGDFIL
+451 FKYGDFVL

-484 RAKAL
+484 RAKPL
-489 YDSSPGGRFNV
+489 YDASPGGRYNV
-500 NGLIGLLFMLV
+500 NGLLGVLLMLV

-516 VWTTWSMATVFAS
+516 IWTTWSMATVFAS
-529 LPILIWVTRLVAIF
+529 LPILIWITRLVALF
-543 IALWIVYSLRAKL
+543 IAGWVVYSLRDRL
-556 GGWLKGGS
+556 GGWLGGGS

-573 LGSGFA
+573 LGAGFA

-605 KGDIGGGLFALRAQL
+605 KGDIGGGLYELRAQL

-631 MYYAAKSAQ
+631 MYYWAKAAQ
-640 KSKGIDVDFAFK
+640 KQRGIDVEFAFK

>member
-1 MVLRDGDKELPSP
+1 MS
-14 GRFNNQYSV
+14 
-23 SLKSKEEAM
+23 AM
-32 AETTTPKPEIFTRKA
+32 AAGAEVFTRKA

-57 SAFIYNILTM
+57 SAFVYNILTM

-84 GNIPLG
+84 GNVPLG
-90 ILICTIIEIPI
+90 ILICTLIQIPI

-124 VFGGGFGYTI
+124 VLGGGRGYTI

-149 SGWLVALLGLA
+149 SGWLVGVLGIA
-160 PLFLGLGR
+160 PLFLGLGT
-168 VLNSAGLINVGLW
+168 VLGSAGLIAAGLW
-181 TTTPMG
+181 ATTPAG
-187 IFVISLVNGFVGA
+187 LFIISLLNGLIGA
-200 LLLVTGFKNYVRF
+200 VLLVSGFKNYVRF
-213 QHVIWWGTLLG
+213 QHVIWYSILIA
-224 FGATLLVLFTS
+224 FAATLLVLFTS
-235 PLAAFAD
+235 PAAAFASR
-242 KLNAF
+242 LNEF
-247 AAAVGQSSSFYQNA
+247 AAAVGESPTFYQDA
-261 LAAAQTA
+261 LGAAQAA
-268 GVNTTPSFGWLLTL
+268 GVNTAPSFSWLLTL

-294 ATYSAQQNGEIKD
+294 STYSAEQNGEIKE
-307 ARSFKNQTFIMIG
+307 ARSFRNQAFIMVG
-320 SLIAAGLLL
+320 SLIVTGLLL
-329 ALLGLA
+329 ALLGVA
-335 LQHAAGTEG
+335 LQSAAGTEG

-354 VDPTAKIANTII
+354 VDPAAKIADTII
-366 LAPSMLAVAITT
+366 LAPSMLAVAVTRSPI
-378 NPLWIL
+378 LIL
-384 LIGIGFTLNAFQ
+384 LIGLGFTLNAFQ

-427 RFHTPLNAHLIYFL
+427 RFHTPFNAHLVYFL

-451 FKYGDFIL
+451 FRYGDFVL

-474 TALAGAFLPT
+474 TALSGAFLPS

-489 YDSSPGGRFNV
+489 YDASPGGRFNV
-500 NGLIGLLFMLV
+500 NGLLGMLLMLV

-516 VWTTWSMATVFAS
+516 VWTTWSMAVVFANQP
-529 LPILIWVTRLVAIF
+529 LLVWVTRLVAIF
-543 IALWIVYSLRAKL
+543 IAGWVVYSLRAQL
-556 GGWLKGGS
+556 GEWARGKA

-573 LGSGFA
+573 LGAGIA

-605 KGDIGGGLFALRAQL
+605 SGDIGAGLYELRAQL
-620 IAIGVIVVSLI
+620 IALGIVLVSVV
-631 MYYAAKSAQ
+631 MYYSAKSTQ
-640 KSKGIDVDFAFK
+640 KRRGINVEFAFK

>member
-1 MVLRDGDKELPSP
+1 
-14 GRFNNQYSV
+14 
-23 SLKSKEEAM
+23 M
-32 AETTTPKPEIFTRKA
+32 ATATTRPEVFTRKA

-57 SAFIYNILTM
+57 SAFVYNILTM

-84 GNIPLG
+84 GNVPLG
-90 ILICTIIEIPI
+90 ILICTVIQIPI
-101 AFSAVWLSTALPRS
+101 AFAAVWLSTALPRS

-124 VFGGGFGYTI
+124 VLGGGWGYTI

-149 SGWLVALLGLA
+149 SGWLVGVLGLA
-160 PLFLGLGR
+160 PLFLGLGH
-168 VLNSAGLINVGLW
+168 VLNNAGLIAAGLW
-181 TTTPMG
+181 ATTPG
-187 IFVISLVNGFVGA
+187 GLFIISLLNGLIGA
-200 LLLVTGFKNYVRF
+200 TVLVTGFKNYVRF
-213 QHVIWWGTLLG
+213 QHVLWWGTLLG
-224 FGATLLVLFTS
+224 FAATLLVLFTS
-235 PLAAFAD
+235 PVAGFAD
-242 KLNAF
+242 KLNQF
-247 AAAVGQSSSFYQNA
+247 AAAVGESPTFYQDA
-261 LAAAQTA
+261 LAAAQGA
-268 GVNTTPSFGWLLTL
+268 GVNTAPGFNWLLTL

-294 ATYSAQQNGEIKD
+294 ATYSAQQNGEIKE
-307 ARSFKNQTFIMIG
+307 ARSFRNQVFIMVG

-335 LQHAAGTEG
+335 LQNAAGTEG

-354 VDPTAKIANTII
+354 IDPTAKIADTII
-366 LAPSMLAVAITT
+366 LAPSMLAVALTR
-378 NPLWIL
+378 NPLLIL

-413 LDRLLPEWVSKVHE
+413 LDRLLPEWFSRVHE
-427 RFHTPLNAHLIYFL
+427 RFHTPLNAHLAYFL

-451 FKYGDFIL
+451 FKYGDFVL

-489 YDSSPGGRFNV
+489 YDASPGSRFNV
-500 NGLIGLLFMLV
+500 NGLLGLLLMLV

-529 LPILIWVTRLVAIF
+529 LPILVWITRLLAIF
-543 IALWIVYSLRAKL
+543 IAGWVVYSLRDKL
-556 GGWLKGGS
+556 GGWAGGGS

-573 LGSGFA
+573 LGAGFA

-605 KGDIGGGLFALRAQL
+605 SGDISGGLYELRAQL

-631 MYYAAKSAQ
+631 MYYTAKATQ
-640 KSKGIDVDFAFK
+640 RSKGINVDFAFK